1 MKQVMG
7 INQYKIEYIFL
18 NSISLLSSN
27 KEIKETI
34 DIRVIKKNSCLEKKA
49 KEKKPKRTKD
59 EKNLKR
65 KVLI

>member
-1 MKQVMG
+1 MLQAIG
-7 INQYKIEYIFL
+7 ITQYKIEYIFL

-34 DIRVIKKNSCLEKKA
+34 VIRVIKKNSCLEKKA
-49 KEKKPKRTKD
+49 NEKKPKRAKD

-65 KVLI
+65 KLLI